1 MPNRLV
7 PRAEWFSF
15 LRSFSRRHKNRPVT
29 VRVLSPALG
38 DQVEARDLPLEG
50 IVAGRRP
57 TAPIS
62 ISLGG
67 SLSRHVEHNVPD
79 PIQAWVKL
87 SEDGTEEAL
96 DIESQDGTRTIIE
109 LRSQEPP
116 QPAEGLLNP

>member
-1 MPNRLV
+1 MRNRLV
-7 PRAEWFSF
+7 PRAEWFTF
-15 LRSFSRRHKNRPVT
+15 MRGFSRRHKDRPVT
-29 VRVLSPALG
+29 VRVLIPGLG

-62 ISLGG
+62 ILLGG
-67 SLSRHVEHNVPD
+67 SLTRHVEHEVPD

-96 DIESQDGTRTIIE
+96 DIESQDGTRTIIQFHSPE
-109 LRSQEPP
+109 PLRPLD
-116 QPAEGLLNP
+116 GLLNP